1 MFVVTGLLIVVSG
14 SVSLIFVRLMML
26 KTTPDQ
32 SIKKLLLHF
41 VFSVA
46 SSHKARALLPKFRE
60 TLERPGY
67 YQERILHGI
76 IRDNKDTSY
85 GKDYG
90 LVSMR
95 NINDF
100 RSKHPLTTYDHYRPY
115 VQRMMDGEDSVLTA
129 VRPKS
134 FTRTSGTTGQ
144 PKYFPIVDRQSI
156 IMDISAVVTGLLQ
169 EAFPVLGPLQKRL
182 QYYVHPVISRSK
194 AGIPIET
201 ALTISSD
208 NALLMSIFNTPPAG
222 INILTAYEATYIHLL
237 FALRDKSIGK
247 VERQLG

>member
-76 IRDNKDTSY
+76 IKDNKDTSY

-100 RSKHPLTTYDHYRPY
+100 RS
-115 VQRMMDGEDSVLTA
+115 
-129 VRPKS
+129 
-134 FTRTSGTTGQ
+134 
-144 PKYFPIVDRQSI
+144 
-156 IMDISAVVTGLLQ
+156 
-169 EAFPVLGPLQKRL
+169 
-182 QYYVHPVISRSK
+182 
-194 AGIPIET
+194 
-201 ALTISSD
+201 
-208 NALLMSIFNTPPAG
+208 
-222 INILTAYEATYIHLL
+222 IL
-237 FALRDKSIGK
+237 
-247 VERQLG
+247 